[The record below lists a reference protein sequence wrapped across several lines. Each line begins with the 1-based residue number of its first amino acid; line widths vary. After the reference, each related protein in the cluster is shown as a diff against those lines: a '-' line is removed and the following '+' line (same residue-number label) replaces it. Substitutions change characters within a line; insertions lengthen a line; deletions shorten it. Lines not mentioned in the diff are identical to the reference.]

1 MLLQS
6 EQETILDPNDAQYI
20 RNELD
25 RTLERLHVVEDAF
38 NSVVDEKLIESCIYE
53 QKALLLRIEYLVRLA
68 AENNISCDTFNITG
82 KD

>member
-6 EQETILDPNDAQYI
+6 EKEIALDPNNAQYI

-25 RTLERLHVVEDAF
+25 RTIERLRVVEDAF

-53 QKALLLRIEYLVRLA
+53 QKALLLRIEYLIRLA
-68 AENNISCDTFNITG
+68 AENNISCDAFNITG
-82 KD
+82 KE